1 MFYLGRV
8 ITKLQHSSQSLK
20 VASLCGIAVLLIAP
34 TTFYLQAEIDNS
46 LKTVER
52 SHILSIN
59 LERTLSSFLSM
70 ELAARSITSYE
81 LLEGTDKEEFV
92 NSFDANS
99 RQLGLYITELRGQLA
114 ESTLFEMNQ
123 LAYAKTDSLN
133 KFINSF
139 ATDQK
144 GSILLI
150 RAGRFI
156 SDDFRSL
163 VRENQYKIVAQQE
176 ALLRKVG
183 LLLVG
188 RFAAIASLSFSVMG
202 LVGSIAW
209 RNHTLSIQRQSDACQ
224 LDIREHVRQEKAK
237 AISQLAHDVK
247 LYLQPILTSS
257 ELMQRYGNS
266 NPQKF
271 ANWLNNIFR
280 SVRRINELA
289 SDLTLVSSLELN
301 QFQPELESASLVE
314 LINSIVE
321 DFTNLIK
328 RQINPPRQ
336 LVHYIKGEPRDVL
349 IDVRLCDRA
358 IRNLL
363 SNAIKYSPNGGLIYV
378 SVDLNTLS
386 ISVAD
391 EGIGI
396 PEGISSKLFD
406 AFQRADNVGM
416 VEGFGLGLS
425 VAKATAIAHGGTVSV
440 KSPGSL
446 DGYEFKTVFE
456 LRLGD

>member
-183 LLLVG
+183 LLLIG

-425 VAKATAIAHGGTVSV
+425 VAKATAIAHGGSVSV
-440 KSPGSL
+440 RSPGSL

>member
-1 MFYLGRV
+1 MFPLKTA
-8 ITKLQHSSQSLK
+8 IAKIQQTSQSLK
-20 VASLCGIAVLLIAP
+20 VASLCTLSASIIAP
-34 TTFYLQAEIDNS
+34 ATFYLQAEIDES
-46 LKTVER
+46 LKTIER

-81 LLEGTDKEEFV
+81 LLDGAGKEEFV
-92 NSFDANS
+92 DSLQNNSQ
-99 RQLGLYITELRGQLA
+99 QLELYIAELKGQLA
-114 ESTLFEMNQ
+114 ESTLAEMNQ
-123 LAYAKTDSLN
+123 LKAAKEASLN
-133 KFINSF
+133 KFISSF

-163 VRENQYKIVAQQE
+163 VRKNQYQIVAEQE
-176 ALLRKVG
+176 TLLRKVG

-188 RFAAIASLSFSVMG
+188 RFVAIASLSASVVG
-202 LVGSIAW
+202 VIGSIGW

-336 LVHYIKGEPRDVL
+336 LVTYIKGEPRDLL

-363 SNAIKYSPNGGLIYV
+363 NNAIKYSPSGGLIYV
-378 SVDLNTLS
+378 SVDLEAMS

-396 PEGISSKLFD
+396 PDGIRDKLFN

-416 VEGFGLGLS
+416 TEGFGLGLS
-425 VAKATAIAHGGTVSV
+425 VAKATAIAHGGSVSV
-440 KSPGSL
+440 RSPGSL

-456 LRLGD
+456 LRLSA

>member
-1 MFYLGRV
+1 
-8 ITKLQHSSQSLK
+8 
-20 VASLCGIAVLLIAP
+20 
-34 TTFYLQAEIDNS
+34 
-46 LKTVER
+46 
-52 SHILSIN
+52 
-59 LERTLSSFLSM
+59 
-70 ELAARSITSYE
+70 
-81 LLEGTDKEEFV
+81 
-92 NSFDANS
+92 
-99 RQLGLYITELRGQLA
+99 
-114 ESTLFEMNQ
+114 
-123 LAYAKTDSLN
+123 
-133 KFINSF
+133 
-139 ATDQK
+139 
-144 GSILLI
+144 
-150 RAGRFI
+150 
-156 SDDFRSL
+156 
-163 VRENQYKIVAQQE
+163 
-176 ALLRKVG
+176 
-183 LLLVG
+183 
-188 RFAAIASLSFSVMG
+188 
-202 LVGSIAW
+202 
-209 RNHTLSIQRQSDACQ
+209 
-224 LDIREHVRQEKAK
+224 
-237 AISQLAHDVK
+237 
-247 LYLQPILTSS
+247 
-257 ELMQRYGNS
+257 MQRYGNS

-328 RQINPPRQ
+328 RQITPPRQ

-378 SVDLNTLS
+378 SVDLEAMS

-396 PEGISSKLFD
+396 PEGIRDNLFN

-416 VEGFGLGLS
+416 VDGFGLGLS
-425 VAKATAIAHGGTVSV
+425 VAKATAIAHGGSVSAR
-440 KSPGSL
+440 SPGSL

-456 LRLGD
+456 LRLG

>member
-46 LKTVER
+46 LKVIER

-81 LLEGTDKEEFV
+81 LLEGSDKEEFV
-92 NSFDANS
+92 NSFQNNS
-99 RQLGLYITELRGQLA
+99 QQLELYITELKGQLT

-123 LAYAKTDSLN
+123 LVYAKTDSLN

-139 ATDQK
+139 AIDQK

-163 VRENQYKIVAQQE
+163 VRENQYKIVEQQE

-363 SNAIKYSPNGGLIYV
+363 SNAMKYSPNGGLIYV

-396 PEGISSKLFD
+396 PDGISSKLFD

-416 VEGFGLGLS
+416 TEGFGLGLS
-425 VAKATAIAHGGTVSV
+425 VAKATAIAHGGSVSV
-440 KSPGSL
+440 MSPGSL

-456 LRLGD
+456 LRLG

>member
-46 LKTVER
+46 LKAVER

-92 NSFDANS
+92 NSFQNNS
-99 RQLGLYITELRGQLA
+99 QQLGLYITELKGQLA

-224 LDIREHVRQEKAK
+224 LDIREHVREEKAK

-425 VAKATAIAHGGTVSV
+425 VAKATAIAHGGSVSV
-440 KSPGSL
+440 RSPGSL

>member
-1 MFYLGRV
+1 M
-8 ITKLQHSSQSLK
+8 
-20 VASLCGIAVLLIAP
+20 
-34 TTFYLQAEIDNS
+34 
-46 LKTVER
+46 
-52 SHILSIN
+52 
-59 LERTLSSFLSM
+59 
-70 ELAARSITSYE
+70 
-81 LLEGTDKEEFV
+81 
-92 NSFDANS
+92 
-99 RQLGLYITELRGQLA
+99 
-114 ESTLFEMNQ
+114 
-123 LAYAKTDSLN
+123 
-133 KFINSF
+133 
-139 ATDQK
+139 
-144 GSILLI
+144 
-150 RAGRFI
+150 RAGSFI
-156 SDDFRSL
+156 SDEFRSL
-163 VRENQYKIVAQQE
+163 VRKNQTQILSEQKSELSILNY
-176 ALLRKVG
+176 LLA
-183 LLLVG
+183 G
-188 RFAAIASLSFSVMG
+188 RFVAISSLTISVMG
-202 LVGSIAW
+202 LVGAIAW

-224 LDIREHVRQEKAK
+224 LDIREHVREEKAK

-301 QFQPELESASLVE
+301 QFQPELESTSLVE

-336 LVHYIKGEPRDVL
+336 LVHHIKGEPRDVL

-363 SNAIKYSPNGGLIYV
+363 SNAIKYSPSGGLIYV

-396 PEGISSKLFD
+396 PDGISSKLFD

-416 VEGFGLGLS
+416 TEGFGLGLS
-425 VAKATAIAHGGTVSV
+425 VAKATAIAHGGSV
-440 KSPGSL
+440 AVRSPGSL

-456 LRLGD
+456 LRLG